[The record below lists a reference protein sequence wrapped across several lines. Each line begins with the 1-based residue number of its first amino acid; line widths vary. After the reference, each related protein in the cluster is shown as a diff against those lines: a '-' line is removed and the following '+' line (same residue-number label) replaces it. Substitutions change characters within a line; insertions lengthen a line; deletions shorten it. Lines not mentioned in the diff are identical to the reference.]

1 MRIGMA
7 IKTNSKEDM
16 EMRSFMK
23 NTWMVAATLVVA
35 AGTTS
40 AQTLTAEIPFAFQ
53 AGSAMMAPG
62 TYTVTATHSGNQ
74 MLRISRFRGQ
84 TSLFLVLQSDAPKAW
99 VAEHKPKIS
108 FTCVERLCT
117 LASVW
122 DGESRDAL
130 VINSGA
136 RNRELAGA
144 TIVTLDAIKA
154 D

>member
-1 MRIGMA
+1 MA
-7 IKTNSKEDM
+7 
-16 EMRSFMK
+16 RG
-23 NTWMVAATLVVA
+23 L
-35 AGTTS
+35 AGALTS
-40 AQTLTAEIPFAFQ
+40 AGL
-53 AGSAMMAPG
+53 
-62 TYTVTATHSGNQ
+62 ATTGFWDQLNRVGAAASDAV
-74 MLRISRFRGQ
+74 F
-84 TSLFLVLQSDAPKAW
+84 QSDAPKTW

-108 FTCVERLCT
+108 FTCVERLCS

-122 DGESRDAL
+122 DGEGRDAL